1 MNDAD
6 AREEFVILSY
16 PVPIFTGETV
26 SDVRVDIEIV
36 GSMIAQ
42 SSLQADVIDKRIYN
56 VLLNRT

>member
-42 SSLQADVIDKRIYN
+42 SSLQADVIDKRIYK